1 MLCDFQA
8 QTAPTGTRNAS
19 GTIALPKTLSKYG
32 PPTVSRYYYRQQQL
46 PSSLAEAGFATP
58 LPDSVQRIE
67 LAAESG
73 TLHITLAG
81 TTLAGQQLLLVAQP
95 QADGRLEWQCR
106 SEQISDKY
114 LPGRCR
120 EQP

>member
-1 MLCDFQA
+1 MRDI
-8 QTAPTGTRNAS
+8 APTQTSRRRR
-19 GTIALPKTLSKYG
+19 ALIQG
-32 PPTVSRYYYRQQQL
+32 
-46 PSSLAEAGFATP
+46 
-58 LPDSVQRIE
+58 
-67 LAAESG
+67 
-73 TLHITLAG
+73 LAG